1 MLKPLSDQFFMNEAL
16 KQALL
21 AFNKEEVPVGAIIVL
36 DNQIIARGYN
46 LTQTLNDTTAHA
58 EIQAITS
65 ATNYLGAK
73 YLNNATIYITLEPCV
88 MCIGA
93 IFWSKISRVVY
104 AAKDIKQGYSKYEQV
119 LLENNLS
126 LISPKTTITNG
137 VLEAEASFLLTKFFK
152 NKRKNENYF

>member
-73 YLNNATIYITLEPCV
+73 YLNNATIYVTLEPCV

-93 IFWSKISRVVY
+93 IFWSKISRIVY
-104 AAKDIKQGYSKYEQV
+104 AAKDTKQGYSKYEQV
-119 LLENNLS
+119 LLENNLT
-126 LISPKTTITNG
+126 LISHRTTISNG